1 MATNMKINSEISR
14 RDFLKGSAGLSFAVA
29 VSSTGAGLLM
39 PTSSKAQMAGSN
51 LSAWLAIGTDDVIT
65 ILTPSAEM
73 GQGSMTSV
81 PLMLAEEMD
90 ADWGKV
96 KLEWAPADAS
106 IYGYQNRNQRSMSI
120 TGSRAVRSYFDIM
133 RTAGAQVR
141 KVLLQAAAKEWGVP
155 VSELKTEPSMVI
167 HSATN
172 RRMSYGEIASIADSP
187 SQMPTVTK
195 SDFKKVSE
203 YRLIGKSQ
211 PRWDMPAK
219 VDGTAQFAIDVKLPG
234 MLYATTV
241 HSPAH
246 GGAPQSWNE
255 SQVNAMT
262 GIRHTV
268 KLPSGVAIVGDTF
281 EAVIAARNKLN
292 VVWGT
297 TIAKGYNS
305 ESALDNDY
313 DKVAADSA
321 SKSTIV
327 DDIGDTD
334 AAFANAA
341 RTYKA
346 EFRSDYGY
354 HAQMEPLNA
363 VARMNNAADHIEVWD
378 GTQSPARCR
387 QRVAK
392 AMGFNEEQVTV
403 NQCYIGG
410 GFGRRSLGDYTV
422 EAALVAREIK
432 TPVKL
437 IWTREEDIAHGM
449 FRPQNY
455 QCLEAA
461 VDKSGKVTGWRHCVV
476 GDGGSL
482 LSGGM
487 KINTYYKVP
496 NQHIDRRGASH
507 GIRLKHWRAV
517 SHPFNIFAIEGFVD
531 QIAVAE
537 GIDPIDFRMNNMAIT
552 AKGRGVFDKVIE
564 MSDWNSKR
572 PQGRELGIS
581 ITERSG
587 SLGAAV
593 VEISLNKSLGK
604 IKVHKVWMAI
614 DGGLIVQPDAAR
626 ANIESAI
633 IWGLSSVLHERVTV
647 KDGVVEQSNYHNYQV
662 LRMSDAPEEL
672 HVDFVNADAE
682 EPTGL
687 GEVGNPPI
695 GSAVANAFF
704 RLTGKRLTHMP
715 FTKDRVKAVL
725 TA

>member
-1 MATNMKINSEISR
+1 MATNMKIDSEISR
-14 RDFLKGSAGLSFAVA
+14 RDFLKGTAGLSFTVA
-29 VSSTGAGLLM
+29 ISSTGAGLLL
-39 PTSSKAQMAGSN
+39 PATGNAQMVGST
-51 LSAWLAIGTDDVIT
+51 LSAWLTIAKDGVIT
-65 ILTPSAEM
+65 ILTPGAEM

-90 ADWGKV
+90 ADWDMV
-96 KLEWAPADAS
+96 KLDWAPADKE
-106 IYGYQNRNQRSMSI
+106 IYGYGSPERRSMSI

-141 KVLLQAAAKEWGVP
+141 KVLLEAAAKEWGVP
-155 VSELKTEPSMVI
+155 VSELKTEPSVVI
-167 HSATN
+167 HAASN
-172 RRMSYGEIASIADSP
+172 RRIGYGEIASFSDLP
-187 SQMPTVTK
+187 STMPEVTK
-195 SDFKKVSE
+195 ADFKKPSA

-211 PRWDMPAK
+211 PRRDMPSK
-219 VDGTAQFAIDVKLPG
+219 VNGTAEFSMDIKLPG
-234 MLYATTV
+234 MLYATTL

-255 SQVNAMT
+255 SDVTAMK

-268 KLPSGVAIVGDTF
+268 KLPTGVAIVGDSF
-281 EAVIAARNKLN
+281 VDVIAARNKLN
-292 VVWGT
+292 VLWDK
-297 TIAKGYNS
+297 TISNGYNS
-305 ESALDNDY
+305 EAALDNDY
-313 DKVAADSA
+313 DKVAADPA
-321 SKSTIV
+321 SKSTVV
-327 DDIGDTD
+327 DDIGNTD
-334 AAFANAA
+334 LAFANAA

-346 EFRSDYGY
+346 DFRSDYGY

-363 VARMNNAADHIEVWD
+363 VARMNEAGDHIEVWD

-387 QRVAK
+387 QSVAE

-410 GFGRRSLGDYTV
+410 GFGRRSLADYTV

-437 IWTREEDIAHGM
+437 IWTREEDVAYGM

-461 VDKSGKVTGWRHCVV
+461 VDNSGTVTGWRHCIV

-487 KINTYYKVP
+487 KIDAYYKVP

-507 GIRLKHWRAV
+507 GMRLKHWRAV

-537 GIDPIDFRMNNMAIT
+537 GIDPIAFRMDNMAIT
-552 AKGRGVFDKVIE
+552 PKGRKVFDKVVE
-564 MSDWNSKR
+564 MSDWHGKR
-572 PQGRELGIS
+572 PNSRELGVS

-593 VEISLNKSLGK
+593 VEISIDKSIGK
-604 IKVHKVWMAI
+604 IKVHKVWMAV
-614 DGGLIVQPDAAR
+614 DGGLVVQPDAAR

-633 IWGLSSVLHERVTV
+633 IWGISSNLHERLTV
-647 KDGVVEQSNYHNYQV
+647 RNGVVEQSNYHNYQV
-662 LRMSDAPEEL
+662 TRMSDAPEEL
-672 HVDFVNADAE
+672 HIDFVNAGAD

-687 GEVGNPPI
+687 GEIGNPPI
-695 GSAVANAFF
+695 GAAIAHAFF

-715 FTKDRVKAVL
+715 FTQQRVKAAL
-725 TA
+725 NA